1 MVPTMWKQVLGAE
14 VTLRNEEWKVYLASR
29 ASKSYQMLRLAWIGD
44 YNDANTFLELLK
56 SDIGD
61 QNAEGYRNPRYDD
74 LMKRAE
80 RTIDLA
86 ARARLMEEAERIAL
100 DDLPIIPIY
109 HYVSKRLVKPWV
121 AGWVDNIVDVHPSRY
136 LNVMPH

>member
-1 MVPTMWKQVLGAE
+1 V
-14 VTLRNEEWKVYLASR
+14 LRNEEWKVYLASR
-29 ASKSYQMLRLAWIGD
+29 AAKTFQLLRQAWIGD

-61 QNAEGYRNPRYDD
+61 QNSESYGNPRFDA

-80 RTIDLA
+80 RTIDLD
-86 ARARLMEEAERIAL
+86 ARARLMEEAERIMM
-100 DDLPIIPIY
+100 DDMPLIPIY

-121 AGWVDNIVDVHPSRY
+121 DGWVDNIVDIHPTKY
-136 LNVMPH
+136 LSLKPH